1 MTIEHIAT
9 FYTHHAALMSLRSLQ
24 KAGCQAR
31 MTPVPRALSSSCGTC
46 VRFFPQGDYLHL
58 LHQDFEQV
66 VKVEQGGYT
75 VLYNN
80 E

>member
-1 MTIEHIAT
+1 MTAEHIAT
-9 FYTHHAALMSLRSLQ
+9 FYTHHAALMSLRGLL
-24 KAGCQAR
+24 KAGFKAR

-46 VRFFPQGDYLHL
+46 VRFFPAGDYLHL

-66 VKVEQGGYT
+66 VKVEPGSYQ
-75 VLYNN
+75 VLHRN